1 MILVN
6 TDYIEGKKF
15 EMTGTF
21 NAISVLISSINAWA

>member
-15 EMTGTF
+15 EMIGLVKGSM
-21 NAISVLISSINAWA
+21 IQSGHRR